1 MCVDP
6 DARTSSS
13 KIQEPG
19 VQRNDE
25 PRAGN
30 GHGPCIPVGMVPTDS
45 PNDAHMAPM
54 AHSEMRQVNA
64 PMSVAPD
71 ARPLLPAAA

>member
-6 DARTSSS
+6 DARTLPS
-13 KIQEPG
+13 KIQKSE

-25 PRAGN
+25 PRAGT
-30 GHGPCIPVGMVPTDS
+30 GHGPYIPVGTVPTDA
-45 PNDAHMAPM
+45 PNGAHMAHM
-54 AHSEMRQVNA
+54 AHSELRQVNA
-64 PMSVAPD
+64 PMSVDPD